1 MTTTIAV
8 GGKGGVGKTTFSTL
22 LIQLLSKSG
31 SVLAIDADPSSN
43 LHLSLGLPLESS
55 VGEIREEMS
64 KQVKKGKFA
73 QGLSKQDYLELKIQE
88 ALVESQGLD
97 LLAMGRPEGPG
108 CYCAA
113 NNILRQVIDRMASNY
128 RFVVIDNEAGME
140 HVSRQ
145 TTRDVDFLLLVSDP
159 SMKGIIT
166 AVRLKELIKEL
177 RTSVGKIG
185 LIMNRL
191 NGPLSPEIAEV
202 LSGAGLE
209 VVANLPLEPNLM
221 LLEAKGD
228 PLSQLA
234 EDSPLRLEV
243 KRLAERLG
251 LAGGVESR
259 K

>member
-1 MTTTIAV
+1 MTTTIAI

-43 LHLSLGLPLESS
+43 LHLSLGLLLENT
-55 VGEIREEMS
+55 VGDIREDMS

-73 QGLSKQDYLELKIQE
+73 QGLSKQDYLELEIQK
-88 ALVESQGLD
+88 ALVESEGMD

-113 NNILRQVIDRMASNY
+113 NNMLRVIIDRIGSNY

-159 SMKGIIT
+159 SMKGLIT

-177 RTSVGKIG
+177 RTNVGKIG
-185 LIMNRL
+185 LVMNRL
-191 NGPLSPEIAEV
+191 NGSLSPELSEV
-202 LSGAGLE
+202 ISRAGLE
-209 VVANLPLEPNLM
+209 IVGNLPIEPE
-221 LLEAKGD
+221 LLLLDAKGA
-228 PLSQLA
+228 PLSQLG
-234 EDSPLRLEV
+234 EDSPLRLEI
-243 KRLAERLG
+243 KRMAERLG
-251 LAGGVESR
+251 LLAAIKS
-259 K
+259 

>member
-8 GGKGGVGKTTFSTL
+8 GGKGGVGKTTLSAL
-22 LIQLLSKSG
+22 LVQMLSKSG

-43 LHLSLGLPLESS
+43 LHLSLGLPLENS
-55 VGEIREEMS
+55 VGDIREDMS
-64 KQVKKGKFA
+64 KQVKRGKFA

-88 ALVESQGLD
+88 ALVESEGFD

-113 NNILRQVIDRMASNY
+113 NNMLRLVIDRLSSNY
-128 RFVVIDNEAGME
+128 RFVVIDNEAGLE

-159 SMKGIIT
+159 SMKGVLT

-177 RTSVGKIG
+177 RTSIGRIG

-191 NGPLSPEIAEV
+191 NGSLSPELAEV
-202 LSGAGLE
+202 VSRAELE
-209 VVANLPLEPNLM
+209 IVGNLPTEPEM
-221 LLEAKGD
+221 LFLDAKGV

-234 EDSPLRLEV
+234 ENSPLRAEV
-243 KRLAERLG
+243 RNIAEKLG
-251 LAGGVESR
+251 LPVMIG
-259 K
+259 KQ

>member
-1 MTTTIAV
+1 M
-8 GGKGGVGKTTFSTL
+8 GKTTFSSL

-43 LHLSLGLPLESS
+43 LHLSLGIPLTNT
-55 VGEIREEMS
+55 VGDIREDMS

-73 QGLSKQDYLELKIQE
+73 QGLSKQDYLELEIQE
-88 ALVESQGLD
+88 ALVESEGLD

-113 NNILRQVIDRMASNY
+113 NNMLRVVIDRIASNY

-145 TTRDVDFLLLVSDP
+145 TTRDVDFLLLVSDT

-166 AVRLKELIKEL
+166 AARLKELIKEL

-185 LIMNRL
+185 LVMNRL
-191 NGPLSPEIAEV
+191 NGPLSPEFNEV
-202 LSGAGLE
+202 ISKAGLE
-209 VVANLPLEPNLM
+209 IVANLPIEPDLM
-221 LLEAKGD
+221 LLDSKGA
-228 PLSQLA
+228 PLSQLSG
-234 EDSPLRLEV
+234 ESLLRLEV
-243 KRLAERLG
+243 KRMAEKLG
-251 LAGGVESR
+251 LLNKVDS
-259 K
+259 KQ

>member
-1 MTTTIAV
+1 M
-8 GGKGGVGKTTFSTL
+8 GKTTMSAL

-43 LHLSLGLPLESS
+43 LHLSLGLPLENT
-55 VGEIREEMS
+55 VGDIREDMS

-88 ALVESQGLD
+88 ALVESEGLD

-113 NNILRQVIDRMASNY
+113 NNMLRLVIDRMASNY
-128 RFVVIDNEAGME
+128 RYVVIDNEAGME

-145 TTRDVDFLLLVSDP
+145 TTRDVDFLLLVSDL
-159 SMKGIIT
+159 SMKGLIT
-166 AVRLKELIKEL
+166 AARLKELIKEL
-177 RTSVGKIG
+177 RTSVGRIG

-191 NGPLSPEIAEV
+191 NGSLSPEMSEV
-202 LSGAGLE
+202 VSRAGLE
-209 VVANLPLEPNLM
+209 IVGNLPVEPELL
-221 LLEAKGD
+221 LLEAKGA

-243 KRLAERLG
+243 KRMAERLG
-251 LAGGVESR
+251 LLAAIES